1 MNMLMKNLLI
11 ITILIIVP
19 IHWAVCQQAV
29 KEPLIFNSDVHI
41 DSAGN
46 ATFTISGKL
55 NAMQWQWWNYAYGA
69 GNSANLK
76 RNIEK
81 STSSLYLYNF
91 KYEPNEMDRSFTL
104 TYSAKGVVEY
114 LGKDNWL
121 AELGLR
127 ETQPVKI
134 SENSFTATLSQ
145 NMGYSVLQTNM
156 RVTLPNDAT
165 GMEFDKDEFNYV
177 TIRYKRPTESVM
189 SVGDAEMKTAGF
201 TLLAAALLSAV
212 GILFLRNRVRS

>member
-1 MNMLMKNLLI
+1 MKNLVFVA
-11 ITILIIVP
+11 ILMAVATQ
-19 IHWAVCQQAV
+19 WAVCQQTV
-29 KEPLIFNSDVHI
+29 KEPLIFDSEVYI

-46 ATFTISGKL
+46 ATFSISGKL

-69 GNSANLK
+69 GNSSNLK

-81 STSSLYLYNF
+81 SMSSLYLYDF
-91 KYEPNEMDRSFTL
+91 KYEPNEMDRSFKL
-104 TYSAKGVVEY
+104 TYTAKGVVEY

-134 SENSFTATLSQ
+134 TENSFAATLSQ

-156 RVTLPNDAT
+156 RVTLPTDVT

-177 TIRYKRPTESVM
+177 TVHYKRPTESVM
-189 SVGDAEMKTAGF
+189 SVGDTGMKTAGYS
-201 TLLAAALLSAV
+201 LLGASLLSMV
-212 GILFLRNRVRS
+212 GLLFLRKRPRN